1 VLRNWWDKVAH
12 FLGEDLGYFAA
23 SLSFYTVFSIIPLF
37 WVLFFVLSKFDA
49 FAMYYSGI
57 KDFLVAN
64 FVPTH
69 TEAVT
74 AYLDGFLENSKK
86 MGAWGL
92 LYVAVASLLF
102 YQNFQYVL
110 NKIFMVPNHSLAH
123 ALGTY
128 FILALLMP
136 MTLGGSFFLS
146 DLVHRMAGD
155 DGGTGGIYSLISY
168 FMIWLLFFV
177 VYKVA
182 PNMNISYR
190 VVLLVSLVVSLLWVL
205 AKMAFV
211 YYVLVNQTY
220 TSLYGSFSV
229 LLFLLLWIYLSW
241 FMLLH
246 GMRMCYLLECH
257 LHH

>member
-1 VLRNWWDKVAH
+1 LRQWWNAISHVLS
-12 FLGEDLGYFAA
+12 EDLGYFAA

-37 WVLFFVLSKFDA
+37 WVLFFVLSKFEG
-49 FAMYYSGI
+49 FAIYYSGI
-57 KDFLVAN
+57 KDFLIVN

-69 TEAVT
+69 TNAV
-74 AYLDGFLENSKK
+74 AEYLDAFLENARA
-86 MGAWGL
+86 MGGWGL
-92 LYVAVASLLF
+92 LYITVASLLF

-128 FILALLMP
+128 FVLALLMP

-146 DLVHRMAGD
+146 DLLHRLVGEFGD
-155 DGGTGGIYSLISY
+155 SGIFRLISY
-168 FMIWLLFFV
+168 LMIWLMFFV

-182 PNMNISYR
+182 PNMDISNR
-190 VVLLVSLVVSLLWVL
+190 VVLPLSFLVSLLWVL

-211 YYVLVNQTY
+211 HYVLVNQTY
-220 TSLYGSFSV
+220 ASLYGSFSV

-241 FMLLH
+241 FMLLL
-246 GMRMCYLLECH
+246 GMRLCYLLECYVQH
-257 LHH
+257 